1 MAARNG
7 KSPSLLRSGLGPG
20 IWTIALLFSAEAALA
35 EDTAPPPT
43 GYEKSGGYEKYGF
56 LRERDLT
63 PFGFLRLDM
72 RPASAEWIPPGGWG
86 LEVDLGY
93 QNTWAFSN
101 NMRDY
106 LQSLKTRHTL
116 TQADATAIRALPGE
130 SYLIDLELG
139 LLDFSLH
146 RQLTERWS
154 VNTTVSAVHYGGGFL
169 DSTIEDFHKTFG
181 LGTSYRNYAARNK
194 TNLILNLKGDQ
205 ATYIDSLPEGG
216 LLDPVVGVRYSLMPG
231 PAALNLVLESSVKVP
246 VAGERNFLSTG
257 NADVGVQATL
267 QGFSGRHAGYLSAA
281 AVRTRG
287 DAFTPYDRTQI
298 IPTYIVGYELSVT
311 HRTAVI
317 GQFSMSPGVL
327 NHNETDL
334 PELLA
339 KKYQISFGVRHRVDA
354 SVFTVAFTENMV
366 NLNNTPDIGFQFA
379 WTYSPSSWH

>member
-1 MAARNG
+1 MSAR
-7 KSPSLLRSGLGPG
+7 KSKGPSLLRSGLGPG
-20 IWTIALLFSAEAALA
+20 IWTIALLFSAGTALA

-43 GYEKSGGYEKYGF
+43 GYEKPGGYERYGF
-56 LRERDLT
+56 LRDRDLT

-72 RPASAEWIPPGGWG
+72 RPASAEWIQPGGWG

-93 QNTWAFSN
+93 QNTWSFSN

-130 SYLIDLELG
+130 SYLVDLELG

-181 LGTSYRNYAARNK
+181 MGTSYRNFAARNK
-194 TNLILNLKGDQ
+194 ANVIFNLKGVQ
-205 ATYIDSLPEGG
+205 STYIESLPEGG

-231 PAALNLVLESSVKVP
+231 PAPLNLVLESSVKVP

-267 QGFSGRHAGYLSAA
+267 QGFYGRHAGYLSAA

-298 IPTYIVGYELSVT
+298 IPTYIVGYELSLT

-354 SVFTVAFTENMV
+354 SVFSAAFTENMI

-379 WTYSPSSWH
+379 WTYSPSSWR

>member
-20 IWTIALLFSAEAALA
+20 IWIIALLFAAETALA
-35 EDTAPPPT
+35 EDTTPPPT

-194 TNLILNLKGDQ
+194 ANLILNLKGTQ

-231 PAALNLVLESSVKVP
+231 PAPVNLVLESSVKVP

-298 IPTYIVGYELSVT
+298 IPTYIAGYELSVT

-339 KKYQISFGVRHRVDA
+339 HKYQISFGVRHRVDA
-354 SVFTVAFTENMV
+354 SVFTAAFTENMI

-379 WTYSPSSWH
+379 WTYSPSSWR

>member
-1 MAARNG
+1 MPVRKG
-7 KSPSLLRSGLGPG
+7 KCPWLVRSGVGRG
-20 IWTIALLFSAEAALA
+20 IWLVALLFSTDAVFGAEA
-35 EDTAPPPT
+35 APPPT
-43 GYEKSGGYEKYGF
+43 GFEKSGGYERYGF

-72 RPASAEWIPPGGWG
+72 RPTSAEWIPPGGWG
-86 LEVDLGY
+86 FEVDLGY

-101 NMRDY
+101 NVRDY
-106 LQSLKTRHTL
+106 LSSQKGRRTL
-116 TQADATAIRALPGE
+116 TQADADAIRALPGE
-130 SYLIDLELG
+130 GYLVDLELG
-139 LLDFSLH
+139 MLDFVLH

-154 VNTTVSAVHYGGGFL
+154 VNGSVSAVHYGGGFL

-181 LGTSYRNYAARNK
+181 FGTDWRNTVARNRA
-194 TNLILNLKGDQ
+194 NLIFNLKGVQ
-205 ATYIDSLPEGG
+205 STYIDSVPEGG
-216 LLDPVVGVRYSLMPG
+216 LLDPVLGVRYSMMPG
-231 PAALNLVLESSVKVP
+231 PAPVNLVLEGSVKVP
-246 VAGERNFLSTG
+246 VAGERSFLSTG

-267 QGFSGRHAGYLSAA
+267 QGFAGRHAGYLSAA

-298 IPTYIVGYELSVT
+298 IPTYIVGYELSLT

-317 GQFSMSPGVL
+317 GQFSVSPGVL

-339 KKYQISFGVRHRVDA
+339 KKYQISFGLRHRVDA
-354 SVFTVAFTENMV
+354 SVFTVAFTENMI